1 MEISGPEVVCYGEME
16 DVLVPFY
23 WNSLSTMISLSPR
36 LLIRSRAG
44 NLTKQDIPSLC
55 GRGRPV
61 RERQTYRVRRDCAKF
76 SIH

>member
-1 MEISGPEVVCYGEME
+1 MERSGPEVVCYGERGF
-16 DVLVPFY
+16 LVPFY
-23 WNSLSTMISLSPR
+23 WNSWSTMISLSPR